1 MPPVR
6 MSNAQAVRAQLGAQ
20 GFNDGHPRGNVD
32 ARHFRRVIRKIALL
46 QIDSV
51 NVVTRSHYLPVFA
64 RLGSYDQDK
73 LDRFIYDKPEMF
85 EYWSHEQAYTPIH
98 LHPAT
103 RWKMAAASG
112 RGWRSIGEIER
123 DHPGYIDGILAE
135 VAERGPISS
144 RQLDDPGERTGPWWG
159 YGKGKIVLE
168 WLFTCGRVAVA
179 KRVNFE
185 RFYDLPERVIPAAV
199 LAEPDLDVAAA
210 HRERVAVA
218 VKALGIGTAKDIADY
233 FRMKVAETTK
243 ALVALTRAGRAV
255 EVEVGEWGRTA
266 FADPDLVIPR
276 SIEGTALL
284 SPFDP
289 IVWDRA
295 RAERMYDFH
304 YRIEIYT
311 PEPKRIF
318 GYYVLPILHDGRLV
332 GRVDLKADR
341 QAGVLRAKGLYAEDG
356 VDRVR
361 VGSAVAER
369 LQAMAAWLGLDD
381 VAIGRRGDLH
391 AEVRASL

>member
-20 GFNDGHPRGNVD
+20 GFTDPPPSGAVD
-32 ARHFRRVIRKIALL
+32 VRHFRRLIKRIALL

-51 NVVTRSHYLPVFA
+51 NALTRSHYLPVFA
-64 RLGSYDQDK
+64 RLGSYDMDR

-85 EYWSHEQAYTPIH
+85 EYWSHEQAYTPLH
-98 LHPAT
+98 LHAAT
-103 RWKMAAASG
+103 RWKMAAAER
-112 RGWRSIGEIER
+112 RGWRGIREIER
-123 DHPGYIDGILAE
+123 DHPGYVEAIFAE

-159 YGKGKIVLE
+159 YGKGKLVLE
-168 WLFTCGRVAVA
+168 WLFTCGRLTVAR
-179 KRVNFE
+179 RVNFE
-185 RFYDLPERVIPAAV
+185 RFYDLPERVLPPEV
-199 LAEPDLDVAAA
+199 LAEPTLDVAAA

-218 VKALGIGTAKDIADY
+218 VKALGVGTVKDIADY
-233 FRMKVAETTK
+233 FRMKVAETGK
-243 ALVALTRAGRAV
+243 ALAGLVEAGRAV
-255 EVEVGEWGRTA
+255 EVSVPEWGRPA

-276 SIEGTALL
+276 AVPGTALL

-311 PEPKRIF
+311 PEPKRVF
-318 GYYVLPILHDGRLV
+318 GYYVLPILHDGALV

-341 QAGVLRAKGLYAEDG
+341 QAGVLRAKGVYSENG
-356 VDRVR
+356 VDRVAL
-361 VGSAVAER
+361 GGALAGR
-369 LQAMAAWLGLDD
+369 LEEMATWLGLDD
-381 VAIGRRGDLH
+381 VAVGRRGDL
-391 AEVRASL
+391 AAAVKAAL